1 MFETIW
7 LNKSLIQWLLLL
19 VFVLL
24 ALWQGAKPE
33 RHFALVFIGMFSLDR
48 LYHLIFGRGQFFLNA
63 DLGHLLIDTIALAA
77 FVVIALRANRVYP
90 IWLASFQL
98 MTIVSH
104 IVRAASPAI
113 EHGAYAILVFAPSY
127 LEVLVFGLGITAH
140 IRRQAKRG
148 PHRPWQNS

>member
-24 ALWQGAKPE
+24 ALWRGAGPE
-33 RHFALVFIGMFSLDR
+33 RQFVLVFIGMFFFDR
-48 LYHLIFGRGQFFLNA
+48 LYHLFFGRGQFIWNA

-77 FVVIALRANRVYP
+77 FVVIALRANRFYP

-104 IVRAASPAI
+104 IARAVSPAI

-127 LEVLVFGLGITAH
+127 LEVLVFGLGIILH

-148 PHRPWQNS
+148 PYRSWQNS